1 MVINSVLGQPI
12 RNCNLVKIPFVFSKL
27 IGLKC
32 TMGQEQSLPKAR
44 RTSLRTFSIKT
55 MKRSKRNSQ
64 PSFTFRMSETIDQ
77 ICQININSATEE
89 ELMTLPGITRELAK
103 NIIEHRKIIGRFK
116 KVEDL
121 ALVTGI
127 GATKMQEL
135 QPEISISNR
144 RLHSQT
150 SSRVPSYDSI
160 NSHESRGTCRSNKLL
175 NINKATI
182 FDLQTVDGISQ
193 EIAAA
198 LVQYRLKHGHFRK
211 VSISICDSSIYLN
224 NKYIFSDGRLT

>member
-1 MVINSVLGQPI
+1 
-12 RNCNLVKIPFVFSKL
+12 
-27 IGLKC
+27 
-32 TMGQEQSLPKAR
+32 MGHEQSLPKAR
-44 RTSLRTFSIKT
+44 RTSLRSFSIKS
-55 MKRSKRNSQ
+55 MKKSKRNSH
-64 PSFTFRMSETIDQ
+64 PSFTFRMCETIGQ
-77 ICQININSATEE
+77 MYQLNINSANEE
-89 ELMTLPGITRELAK
+89 ELMTLPGVTRELAK

-127 GATKMQEL
+127 GATKMREL
-135 QPEISISNR
+135 QPEISVSNR

-160 NSHESRGTCRSNKLL
+160 NSHESRGTSKSNKLL

-182 FDLQTVDGISQ
+182 FDLQTIDGISQ

-198 LVQYRLKHGHFRK
+198 LVHYRLKHGNFKK
-211 VSISICDSSIYLN
+211 VCL
-224 NKYIFSDGRLT
+224 L